1 MKRAMEAH
9 LTMYLVLYCVYLRA
23 FKLKGDKLPT
33 ETIKSKTDLFIDA
46 ETKDDFKHYQN
57 NLVSCLAECS
67 QLLSK
72 FDDSLT
78 CKNYLNMAE
87 VLLLF
92 TLASRQGLWEL
103 HYCYFNEMV
112 NYFFA
117 HDQINYAPL
126 SPVYLAA
133 MTQLQES
140 DPDAWCYLK
149 QNFAIAKSDIP
160 PTAIGS
166 DHAMEQ
172 KTKFGN

>member
-1 MKRAMEAH
+1 M
-9 LTMYLVLYCVYLRA
+9 
-23 FKLKGDKLPT
+23 
-33 ETIKSKTDLFIDA
+33 FIDA
-46 ETKDDFKHYQN
+46 ETKDDFKHYQS

-78 CKNYLNMAE
+78 YQSRFLRNYMNMVE

-92 TLASRQGLWEL
+92 TRASRQGLWEL
-103 HYCYFNEMV
+103 HLYSLSEMV

-126 SPVYLAA
+126 SPVYLA
-133 MTQLQES
+133 TLSQLHES

-149 QNFAIAKSDIP
+149 ENFVIAKSDIP
-160 PTAIGS
+160 FTLIGS

-172 KTKFGN
+172 ENKALKVNIYSFLGNLSEIFEVAN